1 MVTRESIFYINL
13 RQAYILS
20 PLLANRLSSRTVLL
34 TSVPEVY
41 LNEVKIRRIFGPEVR
56 KVWIAS
62 DTDDVEDCVE
72 ERDKVALRLE
82 AAETKLIRLANGA
95 RLKGLKKAADGAHA
109 HARGDD
115 GNAESGSV
123 AARWV
128 PEKKRPTHRLKPI
141 IGKKVDTIN
150 WSRSELQRLLPK
162 AEAAQRRHVVG
173 EAKLIGAVFVE
184 FASQRAAQ
192 DAYQTVAHHQP
203 LHMAPR
209 YIGVRPDEIIWKN
222 LRIKWW
228 ERIVRV
234 IATTAFVVAMIIFWA
249 IPISFVASI
258 SNIDSLTE
266 KVSFLSFIN
275 DIPDAILG
283 VVTGLLPSVMVAILI
298 ALVPHILR
306 CKSSALSR
314 WTATFDR
321 SALR

>member
-13 RQAYILS
+13 RQAYVLS
-20 PLLANRLSSRTVLL
+20 PLFANRLSSRTVLL

-41 LNEVKIRRIFGPEVR
+41 LDEVKIRQIFGPEVR

-72 ERDKVALRLE
+72 ERDKVALKLE

-95 RLKGLKKAADGAHA
+95 RLKGLKKSADAAGAHA
-109 HARGDD
+109 HGDD
-115 GNAESGSV
+115 ANAESGSV

-128 PEKKRPTHRLKPI
+128 PEKKRPTHRPKFF
-141 IGKKVDTIN
+141 GKKVDTIN
-150 WSRSELQRLLPK
+150 WSRSELQRLLPE
-162 AEAAQRRHVVG
+162 AETAQRRHIAG
-173 EAKLIGAVFVE
+173 EAKLVGAVFVE

-228 ERIVRV
+228 ERIVRL

-266 KVSFLSFIN
+266 RVSFLSFIN
-275 DIPDAILG
+275 DIPDAVLG
-283 VVTGLLPSVMVAILI
+283 VVTGLLPSVLVAILI

-314 WTATFDR
+314 
-321 SALR
+321 